1 MLPGII
7 ICCLYK
13 LQPPP
18 PHTHTQSKDVAG
30 GDGGMEAGEERERL
44 LALVRIQV
52 REIEAIREE
61 IQVLQLKGG
70 RIAPPPQPPP
80 QTV

>member
-1 MLPGII
+1 
-7 ICCLYK
+7 
-13 LQPPP
+13 
-18 PHTHTQSKDVAG
+18 
-30 GDGGMEAGEERERL
+30 MEAGEERERL